1 MCSIGSCFED
11 STHCQLIS
19 IISLNPNMERIRN
32 FVQLTEN
39 FGTAGQPTSDQFPI
53 IAENGYQHVI
63 NIGMPDHPDALS
75 NEGKLVSALGMNY
88 IHIPVP
94 FDSPTPEHVRLFC
107 KILSQIRNEKVFIH
121 CIMNYRV
128 SAFMYHYLSKIEKR
142 DEVSS
147 RSTMFQKWNMEPVW
161 EELMSWSTIDLGL

>member
-1 MCSIGSCFED
+1 
-11 STHCQLIS
+11 
-19 IISLNPNMERIRN
+19 MERIRN

-39 FGTAGQPTSDQFPI
+39 FGTAGQPSADKFSI
-53 IAENGYQHVI
+53 IAENRYQHVI
-63 NIGMPDHPDALS
+63 NLGMPDHLDALS
-75 NEGKLVSALGMNY
+75 NEGELVAALGMNY

-94 FDSPTPEHVRLFC
+94 FDTPTPEHVKLFC

-142 DEVSS
+142 DEVNS
-147 RSTMFQKWNMEPVW
+147 RSAMFQKWKMEPAWV
-161 EELMSWSTIDLGL
+161 ELMSWSEIDIGL

>member
-1 MCSIGSCFED
+1 
-11 STHCQLIS
+11 
-19 IISLNPNMERIRN
+19 MERIRN
-32 FVQLTEN
+32 FVQLTKY
-39 FGTAGQPTSDQFPI
+39 FGNAGQPTADQFPI

-75 NEGKLVSALGMNY
+75 NEGELVSSLGMNY

-94 FDSPTPEHVRLFC
+94 FDEPTPDHVRLFC

-128 SAFMYHYLSKIEKR
+128 SAFMYHYLRKIEKR
-142 DEVSS
+142 DEVAS
-147 RSTMFQKWNMEPVW
+147 RSTMFQKWNIEPAW
-161 EELMSWSTIDLGL
+161 EELMSWSETDLGL